1 MSKPVEIGR
10 RVGFDFGDKRIGV
23 ATSDRESILVSPHA
37 TILNNDKLVDKLM
50 EIIKEVEPIY
60 IVVGNPKH
68 LSGDESAKSSDAI
81 EFANLIKDIFNGPI
95 YFVDERLTTA
105 NSYSQMREIGK
116 SEKDSKH
123 IIDQIA
129 AINILESAILNE
141 RSGTSIGR
149 LL

>member
-116 SEKDSKH
+116 TEKDSKH

>member
-1 MSKPVEIGR
+1 MSKPIEIGR
-10 RVGFDFGDKRIGV
+10 RIGFDFGDKRIGV

-37 TILNNDKLVDKLM
+37 TILNNEKLVDKLK
-50 EIIKEVEPIY
+50 EIIQEVEPIY
-60 IVVGNPKH
+60 IVVGDPKH
-68 LSGDESAKSSDAI
+68 LSGEKSLKSDDAV
-81 EFANLIKDIFNGPI
+81 EFATLVKSIYQGPI
-95 YFVDERLTTA
+95 FFVDERLTTA

-141 RSGTSIGR
+141 RSGTIIGR

>member
-1 MSKPVEIGR
+1 MSKPIEIGR
-10 RVGFDFGDKRIGV
+10 RIGFDFGDKRIGV

-37 TILNNDKLVDKLM
+37 TVLNDKKLLDKLK
-50 EIIKEVEPIY
+50 EIIQEVEPIY
-60 IVVGNPKH
+60 IVVGDPKH
-68 LSGDESAKSSDAI
+68 LSGEKSLKSTDAV
-81 EFANLIKDIFNGPI
+81 EFATLVKSIYQGPI

-141 RSGTSIGR
+141 RSGTIIGR

>member
-37 TILNNDKLVDKLM
+37 TILNDEKLVDKLV

-60 IVVGNPKH
+60 IVVGDPKH
-68 LSGDESAKSSDAI
+68 LSGNQSAKSADVV
-81 EFANLIKDIFNGPI
+81 EFATLVKSIFNGPI
-95 YFVDERLTTA
+95 YSVDERLTTS

>member
-1 MSKPVEIGR
+1 MSKPIEIGR
-10 RVGFDFGDKRIGV
+10 RIGFDFGDKRIGV

-37 TILNNDKLVDKLM
+37 TIVNDEKLLDKLK
-50 EIIKEVEPIY
+50 EIIQNVEPLY
-60 IVVGNPKH
+60 IVVGDPKH
-68 LSGDESAKSSDAI
+68 LSGEQSAKSADVV
-81 EFANLIKDIFNGPI
+81 EFAFLVKSIYQGPV

-141 RSGTSIGR
+141 RSGTIIGR

>member
-1 MSKPVEIGR
+1 MSKPIEIGR
-10 RVGFDFGDKRIGV
+10 RIGFDFGDKRIGV

-37 TILNNDKLVDKLM
+37 TILNDEKLLDKLK
-50 EIIKEVEPIY
+50 EIIQEVEPIY
-60 IVVGNPKH
+60 IVVGDPKH
-68 LSGDESAKSSDAI
+68 LSGEKSLKSDDAV
-81 EFANLIKDIFNGPI
+81 EFANLLKSIYQGPI
-95 YFVDERLTTA
+95 FFLYERLTTA

-141 RSGTSIGR
+141 RSGTIIGR

>member
-116 SEKDSKH
+116 SERDSKH

-129 AINILESAILNE
+129 AIDILESAILNE

>member
-1 MSKPVEIGR
+1 MSKPIEIGR
-10 RVGFDFGDKRIGV
+10 RIGFDFGDKRIGV

-37 TILNNDKLVDKLM
+37 TILNNEKLLDKLK
-50 EIIKEVEPIY
+50 EIIQEVEPIY
-60 IVVGNPKH
+60 IVVGDPKH
-68 LSGDESAKSSDAI
+68 LSGEKSLKSDDAV
-81 EFANLIKDIFNGPI
+81 EFATLVKSIYQGPI
-95 YFVDERLTTA
+95 FFVDERLTTA

-116 SEKDSKH
+116 SEKDSKY

-141 RSGTSIGR
+141 RSGTIIGR

>member
-1 MSKPVEIGR
+1 MSKPIEIGQR
-10 RVGFDFGDKRIGV
+10 IGFDFGDKRIGV

-37 TILNNDKLVDKLM
+37 TILNDEKLLDKLK
-50 EIIKEVEPIY
+50 EIIQEVEPIY
-60 IVVGNPKH
+60 IVVGDPKH
-68 LSGDESAKSSDAI
+68 LSGEKSLKSTDAV
-81 EFANLIKDIFNGPI
+81 EFATLVKSIYQGPI

-141 RSGTSIGR
+141 RSGTIIGR

>member
-37 TILNNDKLVDKLM
+37 TILNDEKLVDKLV

-60 IVVGNPKH
+60 IVVGDPKH
-68 LSGDESAKSSDAI
+68 LSGDQSAKSADVV
-81 EFANLIKDIFNGPI
+81 EFATLVKSIFNGPI
-95 YFVDERLTTA
+95 YSVDERFTTS

>member
-1 MSKPVEIGR
+1 MSKPIEIGR
-10 RVGFDFGDKRIGV
+10 RIGFDFGDKRIGV

-37 TILNNDKLVDKLM
+37 TILNDEKLLDKLK
-50 EIIKEVEPIY
+50 EIIQEVEPVY
-60 IVVGNPKH
+60 IVVGDPKH
-68 LSGDESAKSSDAI
+68 LSGEKSLKSTDAV
-81 EFANLIKDIFNGPI
+81 EFATLVKSIYHGPI

-141 RSGTSIGR
+141 RSGTIIGR

>member
-23 ATSDRESILVSPHA
+23 ATSDSESILVSPHA
-37 TILNNDKLVDKLM
+37 TILNDEKLVDKLV

-60 IVVGNPKH
+60 IVVGDPKH
-68 LSGDESAKSSDAI
+68 LSGDQSAKSADVV
-81 EFANLIKDIFNGPI
+81 EFATLVKSIFNGPI
-95 YFVDERLTTA
+95 YSVDERLTTS